1 MKRVLEYSKKTKKF
15 VDGLPKMYAV
25 CYWAKVGVSSF
36 PFSGKYEEHNGI
48 SIPLVYQF
56 DDNNGEYAA
65 YYLRRIDHTTS
76 GAVFFWTQFEHIAKR
91 FAEWSNKNAEN
102 LLKNKG
108 ASCQ

>member
-1 MKRVLEYSKKTKKF
+1 VKKILKNNKRTKQYLDK
-15 VDGLPKMYAV
+15 LPKMYIV
-25 CYWAKVGVSSF
+25 GYWAKVGVADF

-91 FAEWSNKNAEN
+91 FAEWSNKNTEN
-102 LLKNKG
+102 LLKK
-108 ASCQ
+108 